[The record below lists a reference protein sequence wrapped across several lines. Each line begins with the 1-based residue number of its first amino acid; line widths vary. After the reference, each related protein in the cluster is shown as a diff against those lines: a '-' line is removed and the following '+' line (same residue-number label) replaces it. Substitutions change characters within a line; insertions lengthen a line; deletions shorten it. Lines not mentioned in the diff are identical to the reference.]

1 MGKGPWCG
9 LQGGFQEPKSFQ
21 GIFGWRKGC
30 QLYGEFNS
38 NQSPYIHKGGKGENT
53 IKGAKGVKVKV
64 LSQGLHMTYI
74 VFVLVYHFKIC
85 ISRTSFNT
93 AFWI

>member
-1 MGKGPWCG
+1 
-9 LQGGFQEPKSFQ
+9 
-21 GIFGWRKGC
+21 
-30 QLYGEFNS
+30 
-38 NQSPYIHKGGKGENT
+38 
-53 IKGAKGVKVKV
+53 
-64 LSQGLHMTYI
+64 LHMTYI